1 MRGKD
6 LVTAM
11 NEKYLPSK
19 KELMETVITLVLV
32 TFDKK
37 RAKIRPN
44 THLLSTQAGF
54 DSVGLLE
61 FVLLLEDTF
70 GLSIPDEDLDPDI
83 FYSPETIVAYLCTRL
98 KERE

>member
-6 LVTAM
+6 LVTATNPRSVPS
-11 NEKYLPSK
+11 NEK
-19 KELMETVITLVLV
+19 LMEMVINLAAV

-44 THLLSTQAGF
+44 THLLSSQAGF

-61 FVLLLEDTF
+61 FVLRLEDTF

-83 FYSPETIVAYLCTRL
+83 FFSPETIVAYLYTRL
-98 KERE
+98 EQGA

>member
-6 LVTAM
+6 LVIAM
-11 NEKYLPSK
+11 NEEHLPRK
-19 KELMETVITLVLV
+19 KELMETVINLATV

-44 THLLSTQAGF
+44 THLLSSQAGF

-61 FVLLLEDTF
+61 FVLRLEDTF

-83 FYSPETIVAYLCTRL
+83 FYSPETIAAYLHTRL
-98 KERE
+98 EQDA

>member
-1 MRGKD
+1 MRGED
-6 LVTAM
+6 PVTANNPRPVPS
-11 NEKYLPSK
+11 NEK
-19 KELMETVITLVLV
+19 LMEMVINLAAV

-44 THLLSTQAGF
+44 THLLSSQAGF

-61 FVLLLEDTF
+61 FVLRLEDTF

-83 FYSPETIVAYLCTRL
+83 FYSPETIVAYLYTRL
-98 KERE
+98 EQGA